1 MTEDLAS
8 SPAAG
13 QTSNGL
19 PREYIALIE
28 HMELNEAGWWV
39 FGIQRLVLAAL
50 WMQGPTNEDQLS
62 GVIGQLTGLDLDQQA
77 IGGAVAELRSSNLLF
92 DFPDGRLKLSEEA
105 KRLLDAE
112 LARVDEADRR
122 AEALFT
128 ESLERHAVAVEAEK
142 CWEVFNNR
150 ILTQLIKDLGARV
163 YELLSGTPGELLDA
177 SQDLDK
183 VIADLAPTSAEQ
195 LRQAFAEFLDPGNG
209 DVRSYVL
216 RRLNAYFFLEAA
228 RLPRETLDALD
239 THHDV
244 RRELRVFVD
253 TNFLFSILGLHENP
267 SNEAALA
274 LQSLIRQVANRI
286 DVKLYVLPITVDET
300 RRVLR
305 NHATNLQGLAI
316 PSNLARVPF
325 IQVSGLTRRYLEEAS
340 KSPTRLSADEFFGAY
355 ETDLLTVL
363 RSKGVELYNEA
374 IDDLRMDQDVIDDL
388 HDQEDFQRNHRV
400 NGAKPYEANL
410 HDMVVWHFTSRRR
423 PQRAESPLDERF
435 WIVTVDFGFLSFDKH
450 KWRKRGSAHPLCLHP
465 ATLTQFLQFWVP
477 RDEVFE
483 EALLGAFRLPF
494 LQVEFDP
501 RAEEVTLKIL
511 RKLSR
516 YKDIDDLQPKTVGA
530 ILENQALRSRLARP
544 HSESEADEFIEEA
557 LVSEVHTLEQQLSE
571 HEARLT
577 EVESRSKSDEAAFKA
592 KLEARE
598 RDLAE
603 RSSEAEKL
611 KSELAAYRSDLNQ
624 ERDRVEAAY
633 SEVEELRQR
642 LSSLEEVL
650 DEERLSA
657 RRRRARS
664 RFAFLALG
672 LIVVAALVSFFASQ
686 WIADSV
692 GWPTWVVYSGI
703 GVGVGALYLLA
714 LERAGSRSAELA
726 DWPLLTALGK
736 LRIALITVAGTVTLS
751 VLASFVYEAVR

>member
-1 MTEDLAS
+1 
-8 SPAAG
+8 
-13 QTSNGL
+13 
-19 PREYIALIE
+19 
-28 HMELNEAGWWV
+28 
-39 FGIQRLVLAAL
+39 
-50 WMQGPTNEDQLS
+50 
-62 GVIGQLTGLDLDQQA
+62 
-77 IGGAVAELRSSNLLF
+77 
-92 DFPDGRLKLSEEA
+92 
-105 KRLLDAE
+105 
-112 LARVDEADRR
+112 VDEADRR
-122 AEALFT
+122 AQDLFI
-128 ESLERHAVAVEAEK
+128 ESLEQHSVTVEAET
-142 CWEVFNNR
+142 CWEVFNHR
-150 ILTQLIKDLGARV
+150 ILAQLIKDLGARV
-163 YELLSGTPGELLDA
+163 YELLSGTPGDLLDA

-195 LRQAFAEFLDPGNG
+195 LRLAFADFLDPRNS

-228 RLPRETLDALD
+228 RLPRETLDALES
-239 THHDV
+239 HHDV

-267 SNEAALA
+267 SNEAAVA
-274 LQSLIRQVANRI
+274 LQSLIRQVADRI

-325 IQVSGLTRRYLEEAS
+325 IQISGLTRRYLEEAS
-340 KSPTRLSADEFFGAY
+340 RSQTRLSADEFFGAY

-374 IDDLRMDQDVIDDL
+374 IDDLRMDQKVIDDL
-388 HDQEDFQRNHRV
+388 HDQEDFQARYRTG
-400 NGAKPYEANL
+400 GAKPYDANL
-410 HDMVVWHFTSRRR
+410 HDMVVWHFTSRKR
-423 PQRAESPLDERF
+423 PQRADSPLDERF

-450 KWRKRGSAHPLCLHP
+450 KWRKRGTAHPLCLHP

-516 YKDIDDLQPKTVGA
+516 YKDIEDLQPKTVGA
-530 ILENQALRSRLARP
+530 ILENQALRRRLASP
-544 HSESEADEFIEEA
+544 HTESEADDFIEEA
-557 LVSEVHTLEQQLSE
+557 LISEVHTLEQQVSA

-577 EVESRSKSDEAAFKA
+577 EVESRSKAEEAAFKTE
-592 KLEARE
+592 LEVRA

-603 RSSEAEKL
+603 RSAEADEL
-611 KSELAAYRSDLNQ
+611 KRELATYTSDLDQ
-624 ERDRVEAAY
+624 ERDRAEAAD
-633 SEVEELRQR
+633 SEVEELRKR
-642 LSSLEEVL
+642 VSSLEGVL

-657 RRRRARS
+657 RRRRART
-664 RFAFLALG
+664 RFGFISLVL
-672 LIVVAALVSFFASQ
+672 LLVAALVFIFASQ
-686 WIADSV
+686 WIAQSV
-692 GWPTWVVYSGI
+692 DWPTWIIYAGL

-714 LERAGSRSAELA
+714 LELVGSRSAELA
-726 DWPLLTALGK
+726 DWHLLKALSK
-736 LRIALITVAGTVTLS
+736 IRVALIAVAVTVALS
-751 VLASFVYEAVR
+751 VFASFVYEAVR